1 MSSITTNVASIAA
14 LQTLRL
20 LNSSLQTTEGVV
32 SSGMRVE
39 TASDNAAYW
48 SIATTMRSDRAAVS
62 AVRNALD
69 IGASVVDMSY
79 EAMDHVKDVL
89 SEMRA
94 KLVTAN
100 DASVDKSK
108 IQEEISQLA
117 QSTVSIAAAA
127 SFNGV
132 NWLTTNIHDLYEAIP
147 SDRSAKLTSSFV
159 RGADGTVS
167 VGATMFDLINT
178 SLFNSEGDGILQ
190 GDPRSPGTIGGI
202 RPYENWLT
210 PDIGNDYQPNYP
222 IAGMPATLLQY
233 IPYTVVGDDDVPTP
247 IVFSNTDTITF
258 DITIDGD
265 DPSQGLAGPLNPGIT
280 TTGITIDYAL
290 VNSVAGASID
300 NATEMVAVLNAA
312 FQAKGID
319 TLVSAS
325 RPMIHP
331 SGAPPYPD
339 PAHYEIMTLEN
350 SGLDGSQVQIS
361 NFSSTINVGSLGDA
375 NSYGILGSLIP
386 LTFEPFK
393 VFKDVVIDFTFGVSG
408 EPTETH
414 AIDRNTVNAI
424 LGTTDG
430 WVNTADDMVT
440 ILKALI
446 TRPNTIIEANG
457 SSILVRSDPLDD
469 RLNGGK
475 TDIGFTNMSV
485 NVEPIPEMGVLDI
498 DIEKYPGAVNSYLN
512 SVDIMLARVT
522 SGTAALG
529 ALKKRIDLQASHTET
544 MIDAI
549 SSGVGRLVD
558 ADMEEES
565 TRLGALQTQQQ
576 LALQSLSIVNSAPQA
591 LLSLFG

>member
-1 MSSITTNVASIAA
+1 
-14 LQTLRL
+14 
-20 LNSSLQTTEGVV
+20 
-32 SSGMRVE
+32 MRVE
-39 TASDNAAYW
+39 KASDNAAYW
-48 SIATTMRSDRAAVS
+48 SIATTMRSDRTAVL

-69 IGASVVDMSY
+69 ISASVIDMSY
-79 EAMDHVKDVL
+79 EAMAQVKDLL

-94 KLVTAN
+94 KLVTAK
-100 DASVDKSK
+100 DDSVDKSK
-108 IQEEISQLA
+108 IQDEISQLA
-117 QSTVSIAAAA
+117 QQTLSIAAAA

-132 NWLTTNIHDLYEAIP
+132 NWLSTDIHDLYEALP
-147 SDRSAKLTSSFV
+147 KDRSAKLTSSFV
-159 RGADGTVS
+159 RGADGAVS
-167 VGATMFDLINT
+167 VGTTMFDLINT

-222 IAGMPATLLQY
+222 IPGMPATLLQY

-247 IVFSNTDTITF
+247 IVFSNTDAITF

-265 DPSQGLAGPLNPGIT
+265 DPSQGLAGPLNPGVT

-290 VNSVAGASID
+290 VNSIAGGAID

-319 TLVSAS
+319 ALVSAS

-331 SGAPPYPD
+331 LGAPPYPD
-339 PAHYEIMTLEN
+339 PAHYEITTMEN

-361 NFSSTINVGSLGDA
+361 NYFSTINVGSLGDA

-393 VFKDVVIDFTFGVSG
+393 VFKDVAIDFTFGVNG

-414 AIDRNTVNAI
+414 TIDRNTVNAI

-475 TDIGFTNMSV
+475 TSIGFTNMSV
-485 NVEPIPEMGVLDI
+485 NVEPIPEMGVLDV

-522 SGTAALG
+522 SGASALG
-529 ALKKRIDLQASHTET
+529 ALKTRIDIQADYTET
-544 MIDAI
+544 LIDAI

-558 ADMEEES
+558 SDMGEES

-576 LALQSLSIVNSAPQA
+576 LALQSLSIANKAPQA